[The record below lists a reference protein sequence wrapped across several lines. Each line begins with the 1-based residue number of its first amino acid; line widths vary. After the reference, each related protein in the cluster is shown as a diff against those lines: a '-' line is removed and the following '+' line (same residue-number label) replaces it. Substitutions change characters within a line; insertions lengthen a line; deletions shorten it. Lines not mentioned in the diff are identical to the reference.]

1 MQIIEIL
8 LFLSTGAFVTLGIVN
23 SLKAGQ
29 QQQQLQTTFYR
40 LLETQNSNI
49 SLIQLAAAAKV
60 DAQIARQYLENQ
72 AKVFNASLE
81 VDEDGNTYYCF
92 PKL

>member
-1 MQIIEIL
+1 MQIIEIM
-8 LFLSTGAFVTLGIVN
+8 LFLSTATFITLGIVN
-23 SLKAGQ
+23 SLKAGH

-49 SLIQLAAAAKV
+49 SLIQLAAGAKV
-60 DAQIARQYLENQ
+60 DATIARQFLENQ
-72 AKVFNASLE
+72 AKIFNASLE
-81 VDEDGNTYYCF
+81 FDEEGNTYYRF